1 MMLGKECFAERQALD
16 KTWPSA
22 VELVIQILKKATKLA
37 SEAEAQGR
45 LGGAGG
51 GAPRGTDRLPKRFR
65 V

>member
-22 VELVIQILKKATKLA
+22 VELVIQILKKAAKLA

-51 GAPRGTDRLPKRFR
+51 GAPPGKDSLPTRFM